1 MLFNSLQF
9 LLYFIVVTLAYYSL
23 GWSGRWRLL
32 LLASCYFYMVFKPAY
47 ILILGLTIVID
58 YIAGIWLENTNGPA
72 RRWLLILSLISNL
85 GILAFFKY
93 IGFFTENAAGLFDFL
108 GLPNVADML
117 TTSSNRVFIK
127 VLN

>member
-47 ILILGLTIVID
+47 ILILGLTIIID
-58 YIAGIWLENTNGPA
+58 YLAGIWLEKTGPPDRGTPGGTPDHPTNPPRLRGV
-72 RRWLLILSLISNL
+72 R
-85 GILAFFKY
+85 
-93 IGFFTENAAGLFDFL
+93 
-108 GLPNVADML
+108 
-117 TTSSNRVFIK
+117 
-127 VLN
+127 